1 MYVSP
6 IEIVYKQ
13 MQDQMN
19 LELEN
24 GVIKAVNSVGI
35 NIDKQELM
43 EALRQDRRR
52 YEAAY
57 QKGYNDC
64 MSIYEERIQRAREA
78 LRGEEEDEQ

>member
-35 NIDKQELM
+35 NIDKQEFPPHAIPPLT
-43 EALRQDRRR
+43 DFV
-52 YEAAY
+52 
-57 QKGYNDC
+57 
-64 MSIYEERIQRAREA
+64 
-78 LRGEEEDEQ
+78 